1 MKKEKKEENI
11 CGCILVA
18 LLYIVVIYTLI
29 AGLYFR
35 FSDPTNTE
43 TEILIE
49 IITFGGYE
57 R

>member
-1 MKKEKKEENI
+1 MKI
-11 CGCILVA
+11 IRLILTILIYSV
-18 LLYIVVIYTLI
+18 LIYTVL
-29 AGLYFR
+29 AGIYFR

>member
-1 MKKEKKEENI
+1 MKKGEENG
-11 CGCILVA
+11 CGCILAA
-18 LLYIVVIYTLI
+18 LLYCVLAYTVF
-29 AGLYFR
+29 AGIYFR

-49 IITFGGYE
+49 IITFGNYE

>member
-1 MKKEKKEENI
+1 MKKEENT
-11 CGCILVA
+11 CGCILAAV
-18 LLYIVVIYTLI
+18 LYIVVIYFVI
-29 AGLYFR
+29 AGFYFR

-49 IITFGGYE
+49 IITFGDYE